1 MTVPSA
7 ISSGCGSG
15 ESYTMTTQKTKIVYV
30 IGHKN
35 PDTDSVCSAIGY
47 AHFKNVTD
55 KRFIFT
61 PARAGTINEETK
73 YVLERFGIPVPNIV
87 ESLSATV
94 SDLEFKK
101 PIAIHE
107 RDSVQALSLLM
118 RETGVRSLPV
128 VDDSGRITGI
138 VGLKDIARHY
148 MDSVGF
154 SDLKEAPISLDIL
167 IKTLDG
173 RVISNSKKIEY
184 LTGKIFTAAMQKG
197 TILNRVHPGDV
208 VVIGD
213 QHDIQLDLI
222 RSGCSALIVTDSMP
236 IGNDVLAAAES
247 HGTLLISSP
256 HHAFATVQIMT
267 MSEPVATIMCS
278 SISSV
283 GLYTPL
289 AELRKKILESEYRSA
304 VVVDSDNRLIG
315 FITRTDLL
323 QPVRKRAILVD
334 HNEISQAIDNI
345 EDAEILEI
353 IDHHRVGDIS
363 TVAPIY
369 VYNDPL
375 GSTCTVVAGMMFL
388 HQIHIPNEIAGAL
401 LSGILSDTLL
411 LTLSTT
417 TERDHQAAERLAEL
431 AGVSLKDYGKELL
444 HESIN
449 LENKTAAQLIAAD
462 FKEFLIVGKKLG
474 VSQMMVLDCEEIDIR
489 EEELL
494 AELERI
500 RTANAYDLTA
510 LLVTNPLTSSHE
522 RVLVKGETW
531 IVEKAF
537 NVKVQDGTCILPR
550 VMSRKKD
557 FIPAL
562 GQALSMGKAY

>member
-1 MTVPSA
+1 
-7 ISSGCGSG
+7 
-15 ESYTMTTQKTKIVYV
+15 MTTRKSKIVYV

-47 AHFKNVTD
+47 AYFKNITD

-73 YVLERFGIPVPNIV
+73 YVLERFGVPVPNIV
-87 ESLSATV
+87 ESLAATV
-94 SDLEFKK
+94 CDLEFKK
-101 PIAIHE
+101 PVAIHE

-128 VDDSGRITGI
+128 VDDSGRVTGI

-154 SDLKEAPISLDIL
+154 SDLKDAPISLDIL

-173 RVISNSKKIEY
+173 RVISNAKKIEF

-208 VVIGD
+208 VIIGD

-222 RSGCSALIVTDSMP
+222 RSGCSALIVTDGMP
-236 IGNDVLAAAES
+236 IGNDVLAAAEGC
-247 HGTLLISSP
+247 GTVLISSP

-289 AELRKKILESEYRSA
+289 TELRKKILESEYRSA

-388 HQIHIPNEIAGAL
+388 HQLHIPAEIAGVL

-417 TERDHQAAERLAEL
+417 TDRDHKAAEKLAEL
-431 AGVSLKDYGKELL
+431 AGVSLKEYGKELL

-462 FKEFLIVGKKLG
+462 FKEFLISGKKLG
-474 VSQMMVLDCEEIDIR
+474 VSQMMVLDCEEIDVR

-494 AELERI
+494 SELERI
-500 RTANAYDLTA
+500 RTAGAYDLTA
-510 LLVTNPLTSSHE
+510 LLVTNPLSSSHE
-522 RVLVKGETW
+522 RVLVKGELW
-531 IVEKAF
+531 ILERAF

-562 GQALSMGKAY
+562 GQALSMGRTE